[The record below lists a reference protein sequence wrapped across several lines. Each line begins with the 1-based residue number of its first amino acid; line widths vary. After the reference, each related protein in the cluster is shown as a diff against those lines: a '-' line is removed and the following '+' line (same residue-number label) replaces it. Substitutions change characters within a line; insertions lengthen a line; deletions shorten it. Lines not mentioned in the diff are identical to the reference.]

1 MPNPD
6 FTGTVPSRRCET
18 CKSWNRMLFDGK
30 PSQLGVC
37 LFYPVGVPVSF
48 EMPNTIGVASVAP
61 MTDLSV
67 CSNWSRKEE

>member
-18 CKSWNRMLFDGK
+18 CEFWCGFTSVDGH
-30 PSQLGVC
+30 
-37 LFYPVGVPVSF
+37 VGAGTCQQK
-48 EMPNTIGVASVAP
+48 NNQDRRYAP
-61 MTDLSV
+61 ILTVTTDLSV